1 MMFYNTVKLKW
12 KTYRPTSLS
21 KKRVQSVLLYGNW
34 KGMITEYEWGIP
46 REIIS
51 PVRYHDKL
59 KYNFITCRG
68 HRFIHF
74 QWLTL
79 SLEMPRFDSQLK
91 HKRKN
96 YLIEKDKKSTILA
109 DCANSFCEI
118 KISDGFQTAWSSLIW
133 MSRRKKLIFNP
144 WWTALLKQ
152 TTC

>member
-12 KTYRPTSLS
+12 KTDWRHYRR
-21 KKRVQSVLLYGNW
+21 KGVQMSVLLYGNW

-46 REIIS
+46 REIVS

-59 KYNFITCRG
+59 KWNFITCRG

-79 SLEMPRFDSQLK
+79 SLKMPRFDSQLK

-96 YLIEKDKKSTILA
+96 YRIEKDKKSTILA

-118 KISDGFQTAWSSLIW
+118 KISDGFQTAWVHPGFAVCLFEW
-133 MSRRKKLIFNP
+133 ADTKN
-144 WWTALLKQ
+144 
-152 TTC
+152 

>member
-12 KTYRPTSLS
+12 KTDWRHYPR
-21 KKRVQSVLLYGNW
+21 KGVQRSVLLYGNW

-46 REIIS
+46 REIVS
-51 PVRYHDKL
+51 PVRYHGKL
-59 KYNFITCRG
+59 KWNFITCRG

-96 YLIEKDKKSTILA
+96 YRIAKDKKSTILA
-109 DCANSFCEI
+109 DCANTFCEI
-118 KISDGFQTAWSSLIW
+118 KISDDFQTAWVYFGFAVRLFEW
-133 MSRRKKLIFNP
+133 ADTKN
-144 WWTALLKQ
+144 
-152 TTC
+152 